1 MHTLPTLDKVT
12 AVDMRI
18 NRTRKVLIVFDT
30 HKLRK
35 PTAQRPRDEV
45 ALASLVHRL
54 EVVHAVESD
63 TPHPPAV
70 RGLWFPHAP
79 HFIS

>member
-1 MHTLPTLDKVT
+1 MHTLPALRKVT
-12 AVDMRI
+12 AMDMRI
-18 NRTRKVLIVFDT
+18 NRARKVLIVFDT

-35 PTAQRPRDEV
+35 LTAQRPRDEV

-63 TPHPPAV
+63 TPPIPANI
-70 RGLWFPHAP
+70 LHQDWMPY
-79 HFIS
+79 S